1 MDSIAMDSGRIL
13 SLFIQI
19 FLIAAFIAAILFI
32 VQYRL
37 IIHPLRT
44 LNKNMDKSNNRYANL
59 EALCIKCHSEQP
71 GHSQLNNNPDLLR
84 FEKLTKVYKE
94 G

>member
-1 MDSIAMDSGRIL
+1 
-13 SLFIQI
+13 
-19 FLIAAFIAAILFI
+19 
-32 VQYRL
+32 
-37 IIHPLRT
+37 
-44 LNKNMDKSNNRYANL
+44 MDKSNNRYANL